1 MITRAQKI
9 RLGIFLLAATVLLLG
24 LLVLVVGTKFM
35 EDWDEYLIEY
45 DDVSVAGLSVGTQ
58 VKYYGI
64 KVGRVEDVYIA
75 PEDITKIVVQIS
87 LRKDTP
93 IKTDTK
99 AVVAGIGITG
109 LKYIELTGGTKQAE
123 RVKPGGKILAGT
135 SFTEETEEM
144 LDKLDRILANLVDF
158 TSEDTRAVVR
168 RTITSTDSLLIGII
182 DLIET
187 NRDEIRMTSKNVV
200 HVSEDLIRISAKA
213 ENSVDRVYQIV
224 QSEEI
229 EQSLHNL
236 QEITSAL
243 KSDLGDQQL
252 GKTLKALNDLIANA
266 DRTFTHMDL
275 TLLKSRTDIIRS
287 FQELR
292 ESLENLREATAAV
305 REDPSVLLR
314 RSSREELG
322 E

>member
-1 MITRAQKI
+1 M
-9 RLGIFLLAATVLLLG
+9 
-24 LLVLVVGTKFM
+24 
-35 EDWDEYLIEY
+35 
-45 DDVSVAGLSVGTQ
+45 
-58 VKYYGI
+58 
-64 KVGRVEDVYIA
+64 
-75 PEDITKIVVQIS
+75 QIS

-109 LKYIELTGGTKQAE
+109 LKYIELTGGTKQAD
-123 RVKPGGKILAGT
+123 RVEPGGTNQPGP
-135 SFTEETEEM
+135 SFTEATEEM

-158 TSEDTRAVVR
+158 TSEDTRIVVR
-168 RTITSTDSLLIGII
+168 RTISSMDSLLIGII

-187 NRDEIRMTSKNVV
+187 NRGEIRATSQNVAR
-200 HVSEDLIRISAKA
+200 VSEDLVRISAKA

-236 QEITSAL
+236 QAITSAL

-266 DRTFTHMDL
+266 DRTFTHLDL

-287 FQELR
+287 FEELR
-292 ESLENLREATAAV
+292 ESLENLKEATAAV